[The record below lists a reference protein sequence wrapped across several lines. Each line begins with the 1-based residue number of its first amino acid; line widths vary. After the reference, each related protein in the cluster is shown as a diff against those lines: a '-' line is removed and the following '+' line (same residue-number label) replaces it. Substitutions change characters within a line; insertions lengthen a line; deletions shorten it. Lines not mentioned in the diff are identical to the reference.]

1 MKDSIYKNNNYSLNY
16 IYNESNS
23 DTTLFLI
30 HGYTMSSERWNLFF
44 KKFSNLKIYA
54 IDLPGHNKSSKL
66 DEYSL
71 PIFKNIIEDFFEKY
85 KNKRNYII
93 GHSLGALLAFE
104 LAQTVENELQ
114 GVFLEEPGWLDEFP
128 DIKDFGPNPFII
140 QNKSKWKTPIDAINN
155 YKELDPEGF
164 DENPYKASLTALRF
178 YINDI
183 KISTNFDFKPQNY
196 QNIAKSLSIKI
207 YVARANLEKGGM
219 IPEQSKSKAL
229 ESNKSIVF
237 KEFDTGHNIM
247 GESTDEYFEFV
258 SEFLNH
264 R

>member
-1 MKDSIYKNNNYSLNY
+1 MIDS
-16 IYNESNS
+16 
-23 DTTLFLI
+23 
-30 HGYTMSSERWNLFF
+30 GP
-44 KKFSNLKIYA
+44 LKA
-54 IDLPGHNKSSKL
+54 IEIKPKIKSSQ
-66 DEYSL
+66 
-71 PIFKNIIEDFFEKY
+71 FKSNKIIRNQTTSNRFKSIQGYEKY
-85 KNKRNYII
+85 II
-93 GHSLGALLAFE
+93 RRYTIV
-104 LAQTVENELQ
+104 TV
-114 GVFLEEPGWLDEFP
+114 
-128 DIKDFGPNPFII
+128 IKC
-140 QNKSKWKTPIDAINN
+140 
-155 YKELDPEGF
+155 
-164 DENPYKASLTALRF
+164 
-178 YINDI
+178 INDI

-247 GESTDEYFEFV
+247 SESTDEYFEFV